1 MTRVCAVILGAAGY
15 GGGEL
20 LRILSGH
27 PHVGAVQAVSRSHAG
42 KPVWSA
48 HPNLRG
54 VCDAAFSA
62 APDYAAAGDYDALA
76 VFSARRNGELAA
88 NYAELEAAL
97 SAAQCA
103 HKVLIDLS
111 GDFRLGDADAFAA
124 AYGAAHPMPQALGTF
139 VYGLPEANRA
149 QIAGAERIA
158 SPGCFAT
165 AIALGL
171 LPFAGAQFAG
181 PVAVFAATGSSG
193 SGAHPSETTHH
204 PTRANDFRAYK
215 MLAHQHEAEILALL
229 AERGAAPRL
238 SFVPHSMP
246 LVRGIFASLYFEL
259 PQGDAAQAEQR
270 LRDCYADE
278 PFVRV
283 VDGSPR
289 VAAVAGSNFCELGV
303 AVRGTQVVLMSALDN
318 LLKGM
323 AGQAVQS
330 MNIALGLRETAGL
343 GFAGAWPY

>member
-1 MTRVCAVILGAAGY
+1 VTKVRAVILGAAGY

-20 LRILSGH
+20 LRILSRH
-27 PHVGAVQAVSRSHAG
+27 PAVAALQAVSRSHAG
-42 KPVWSA
+42 RPVYTA

-54 VCDAAFSA
+54 LCDAAFSA
-62 APDYAAAGDYDALA
+62 TPDFSAGGDEYALA

-88 NYAELEAAL
+88 DYAEIGAAL
-97 SAAQCA
+97 NEAQCA
-103 HKVLIDLS
+103 RKVLIDLS
-111 GDFRLGDADAFAA
+111 GDFRLSDAGEYRN
-124 AYGAAHPMPQALGTF
+124 AYGLEHPFPHALGNF

-149 QIAGAERIA
+149 LIAEAERIA

-165 AIALGL
+165 AIALAL
-171 LPFAGAQFAG
+171 LPFADAQFAG

-229 AERGAAPRL
+229 ASRGATPRIG
-238 SFVPHSMP
+238 FVPHSTP
-246 LVRGIFASLYFEL
+246 LVRGIFASLHFEL
-259 PQGDAAQAEQR
+259 PQADAAHAEQR
-270 LRDCYADE
+270 VRDYYAGE

-283 VDGSPR
+283 VEGSPR

-303 AVRGTQVVLMSALDN
+303 ASRGTQVVVLSALDN

-330 MNIALGLRETAGL
+330 MNIALGLSETAGL
-343 GFAGAWPY
+343 DFAGAWPY